1 MLLTFLLLSVLIT
14 RTTDGMLKDKIDYVT
29 AFFVAPRPI
38 IGLARGHSKIKSW
51 SLVVSDAQ
59 KVNNILYS
67 FNKMVKI
74 LPQHTEI
81 EQNLERLVEKIQHC

>member
-1 MLLTFLLLSVLIT
+1 MCLNSLLRQESI
-14 RTTDGMLKDKIDYVT
+14 K
-29 AFFVAPRPI
+29 
-38 IGLARGHSKIKSW
+38 GLARGHTKIKSW
-51 SLVVSDAQ
+51 SLVVNDAQ

-81 EQNLERLVEKIQHC
+81 EQNRERLIVKIQHC